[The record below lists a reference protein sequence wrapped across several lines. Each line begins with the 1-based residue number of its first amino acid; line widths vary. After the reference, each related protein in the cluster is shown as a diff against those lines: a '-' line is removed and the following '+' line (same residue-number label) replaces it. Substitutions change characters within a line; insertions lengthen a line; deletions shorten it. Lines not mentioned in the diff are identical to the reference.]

1 MFYNSIKKSPI
12 YPKGF
17 THRQNGKTQHN
28 VNNKALLEKLRQ
40 IEVGKWKKVYQDGF
54 DASGNLISI
63 HYFQSQSGKVFNV
76 KVKCGW
82 SN

>member
-1 MFYNSIKKSPI
+1 MLYNSIKESPN

-17 THRQNGKTQHN
+17 VHRQNGKTQHN
-28 VNNKALLEKLRQ
+28 INNQTLREMLRQ
-40 IEVGKWKKVYQDGF
+40 MEPSKWKKVYQDGF
-54 DASGNLISI
+54 DRSGNPISI

-76 KVKCGW
+76 KVKLGW